1 MSWMSDKDIAKNVA
15 VQNSIDNLSRC
26 VRFYAERYW
35 MLQAVNRLLGKDLM
49 YPNPASD
56 IRLSIHYLKQR
67 ARVAKRYGR
76 VEDKVW
82 L

>member
-26 VRFYAERYW
+26 VKFYAESYW
-35 MLQAVNRLLGKDLM
+35 TLSSVNRLLGRNTG
-49 YPNPASD
+49 YSNASD

>member
-1 MSWMSDKDIAKNVA
+1 MSWMSDRDIAKNTA

-26 VRFYAERYW
+26 VRFYANKFFSRPEK
-35 MLQAVNRLLGKDLM
+35 G
-49 YPNPASD
+49 D
-56 IRLSIHYLKQR
+56 IKLSVHYLRQR

-76 VEDKVW
+76 VEDEAW